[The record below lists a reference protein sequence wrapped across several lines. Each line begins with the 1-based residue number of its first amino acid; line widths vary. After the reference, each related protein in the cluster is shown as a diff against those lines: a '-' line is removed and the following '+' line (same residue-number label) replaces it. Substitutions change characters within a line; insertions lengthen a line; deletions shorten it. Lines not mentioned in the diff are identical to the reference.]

1 MLGADTLAV
10 TPASA
15 AVAADV
21 RAWTSPAPEVGGW
34 TRSSPMSAARAAA
47 EAPTVKMTA
56 PNKPKGAL
64 PSRCR
69 CSIGRPI
76 PLVRSAKTL
85 DDAPQRRPGLPPMA
99 DAETFIRDFHTKNQA
114 SLERH
119 LTSLRAAIA
128 KESLEVLDFVRLAMK
143 DAIEAAEVA
152 ALWFVDCDDLT
163 MLISFA
169 ETCGAAAGHH
179 RLLAARL
186 AALGAEPIDPRQG
199 GNSRFFGFLR
209 SLQTPEERAS
219 AGEVTLRTFQ
229 TGKLAL
235 LAELAAAAG

>member
-1 MLGADTLAV
+1 
-10 TPASA
+10 
-15 AVAADV
+15 
-21 RAWTSPAPEVGGW
+21 
-34 TRSSPMSAARAAA
+34 
-47 EAPTVKMTA
+47 
-56 PNKPKGAL
+56 
-64 PSRCR
+64 
-69 CSIGRPI
+69 
-76 PLVRSAKTL
+76 
-85 DDAPQRRPGLPPMA
+85 MA

-128 KESLEVLDFVRLAMK
+128 KESLEVVDFLRLAMK
-143 DAIEAAEVA
+143 DAIESAEVA

-163 MLISFA
+163 MKIRFA

-199 GNSRFFGFLR
+199 GYSRFFGFLR

-235 LAELAAAAG
+235 FAELAAAQGDTETAELLGTRLSADERQVMDAGWQALIAHSPTEECQARARRAAFRIVELAAEVVEPLSLRKSLPKRRPVPAAS

>member
-1 MLGADTLAV
+1 
-10 TPASA
+10 
-15 AVAADV
+15 
-21 RAWTSPAPEVGGW
+21 
-34 TRSSPMSAARAAA
+34 
-47 EAPTVKMTA
+47 
-56 PNKPKGAL
+56 
-64 PSRCR
+64 
-69 CSIGRPI
+69 
-76 PLVRSAKTL
+76 
-85 DDAPQRRPGLPPMA
+85 MA

-128 KESLEVLDFVRLAMK
+128 KESLEVVDFLRLAMK
-143 DAIEAAEVA
+143 DAIESAEVA

-163 MLISFA
+163 MKIRFA

-186 AALGAEPIDPRQG
+186 AALGVEPFDPRQG
-199 GNSRFFGFLR
+199 GYSRFFGFLR

-229 TGKLAL
+229 TGRLAL
-235 LAELAAAAG
+235 FAELAAAQGDTETAELLGTRLSADERQVMDAGWQALIAHSPTEECQARARRAAFRIVELAAEVVEPLSLRKSLPKRRPVPAAS